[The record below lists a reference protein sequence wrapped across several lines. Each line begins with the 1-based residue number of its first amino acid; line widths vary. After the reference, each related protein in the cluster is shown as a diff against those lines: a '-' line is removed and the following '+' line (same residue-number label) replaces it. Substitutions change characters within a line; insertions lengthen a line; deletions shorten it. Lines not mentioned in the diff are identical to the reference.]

1 MRGWFIDEKEK
12 EGVATG
18 KGRLFDWDNGFC
30 TLTVLAEG
38 DSEVSLKEA
47 MEALIPRWERRWKQR
62 ETERK
67 MRGEMLILFVS
78 IVFYNNKAGI
88 IYNQV
93 LTNYTRGATR
103 LEGKEYPN

>member
-1 MRGWFIDEKEK
+1 
-12 EGVATG
+12 
-18 KGRLFDWDNGFC
+18 
-30 TLTVLAEG
+30 
-38 DSEVSLKEA
+38 
-47 MEALIPRWERRWKQR
+47 
-62 ETERK
+62 